1 MPERN
6 LKKLIVELLSA
17 HHLLSAHQILER
29 LSDQKRHFNKTSVYR
44 ALEQLVEAD
53 QVCPQHFLE
62 AETVYELRAHHHTH
76 LVCERCGSVS
86 AADCTFTEP
95 KNLGGFQVTH
105 HHVTLMGLC
114 QNCTTLSEQKN

>member
-6 LKKLIVELLSA
+6 LKKLIVELLSE
-17 HHLLSAHQILER
+17 HHLLSAHQILEQ
-29 LSDQKRHFNKTSVYR
+29 LLAQKRHFNKTSVYR
-44 ALEQLVEAD
+44 ALDQLVETD

-76 LVCERCGSVS
+76 LVCERCGSVA
-86 AADCTFTEP
+86 AADCKFTEP
-95 KNLGGFQVTH
+95 KNIDGFQVTH

-114 QNCTTLSEQKN
+114 QSCATLAEQKN

>member
-29 LSDQKRHFNKTSVYR
+29 LLAQKRHFNKTSVYR
-44 ALEQLVEAD
+44 ALDQLVEAD

-76 LVCERCGSVS
+76 LVCERCGSVK
-86 AADCTFTEP
+86 AADCTFSEP
-95 KNLGGFQVTH
+95 KNIDGFQVTH

-114 QNCTTLSEQKN
+114 QSCAALTPAQN